1 MFRSTERTHG
11 ERGAHA
17 ASAPP
22 SIRAPTLHARRALS
36 RALRVF
42 RRAHHVDMSRVHR
55 RAGIAEH
62 RRRTA
67 DKVRTEQTRESSGG
81 GAVVRPAP
89 EPPASVPQ
97 PHPAHVC
104 GTARSCMRRNRRCW
118 WLALLLGGGL
128 ARSRDYECS
137 LHLET
142 MVTSAMQALGTATGT
157 AGARPAGGSSDILV
171 PPPAFEERW
180 GRRDQELSVLKCWWE
195 ICEACG
201 KIRYLRGLELRRES
215 AGALLIRAFTPR
227 STDPLLHTLNQ
238 DNKPPQFDD
247 ARFRIGLSG

>member
-1 MFRSTERTHG
+1 MRHG

-17 ASAPP
+17 ASAPPP

-142 MVTSAMQALGTATGT
+142 MVTSARRWGRPL
-157 AGARPAGGSSDILV
+157 ARPARGKRAA
-171 PPPAFEERW
+171 PA
-180 GRRDQELSVLKCWWE
+180 
-195 ICEACG
+195 
-201 KIRYLRGLELRRES
+201 
-215 AGALLIRAFTPR
+215 
-227 STDPLLHTLNQ
+227 HTLCL
-238 DNKPPQFDD
+238 PQPLKRGGGGEDQHCSLGCLVGD
-247 ARFRIGLSG
+247 C